1 MAMIIDAG
9 FAAYEVFQVAFD
21 GLDTRL
27 SRCLLKLRGRKDAKL
42 TFAVLK
48 KKTFGHRL
56 TMLQEALS
64 DFNDVSCLALEIEE
78 LARARQLA
86 QDVSKWRNDR
96 VHGEV
101 RFIENQPVLLD
112 EAGKPLQIDR
122 QACEE
127 RIREAIRA
135 GIAMEA
141 SIPQLVA
148 YEMDLEILMD

>member
-1 MAMIIDAG
+1 
-9 FAAYEVFQVAFD
+9 
-21 GLDTRL
+21 
-27 SRCLLKLRGRKDAKL
+27 LLKLRGGKDAKL
-42 TFAVLK
+42 TFSVLK
-48 KKTFGHRL
+48 RKTFGRRL

-78 LARARQLA
+78 LACARQLA

-101 RFIENQPVLLD
+101 RFIESQPVLVD
-112 EAGKPLQIDR
+112 EAGKPLQIER
-122 QACEE
+122 HACEE

-141 SIPQLVA
+141 SVPQLVA
-148 YEMDLEILMD
+148 YEMDLETLLD